1 MEGISALQGAVPG
14 VKSMVAGPMLVSGA
28 VEALRACDLDVASYL
43 IPLEKNHWF
52 TSRLEKAGWEKFL
65 GC

>member
-28 VEALRACDLDVASYL
+28 VEALRACDLDIASYL
-43 IPLEKNHWF
+43 IPLEKNH
-52 TSRLEKAGWEKFL
+52 
-65 GC
+65 